1 MSNCLKFH
9 KFHKYFKFILLTA
22 LFKYFNNCLLA
33 YNYNESFED
42 VSIYK
47 LLYKLFNLEVKT
59 NIPDFRMVEFFLN
72 YIGALIFSFL
82 SRLYELKIT
91 EKKIEEFFQI
101 NDPNAVNQREMAI
114 AHTITLTT
122 NIPKEENILYK
133 FKNYLLNNSSIFINL
148 VISFIWVSDEIIMFV
163 IFNYLKDVDFWFF
176 EILIVTIIYS
186 KIFLVQIYK
195 HQKFAIILNLIPSIL
210 KIACIILTIKSD
222 DQSLIYTEYSWWIP
236 IGFLI
241 HSTLTAIISFINCS
255 LKSFLDLKYITASQ
269 LLMFYSLVGI
279 FISFLICIISTY
291 VPCSSIDNNK
301 NSFSEM
307 MCKVKDNA
315 YFYFD
320 SFKIYFK
327 TYSEESSSE
336 NFIRTIIIIFDSLTF
351 FFFKYFFLLSIQ
363 YTDPVHIYFYIP
375 IYYVFQKTILV
386 LNNVIMDNKCFKDT
400 SNYKVAKY
408 FLDIGG
414 DFFCLIGFLIYLEVI
429 ELNFCE
435 LNYNLKRNIAKRSI
449 SNDLVNFKKLFDDE
463 YEDDKESISSQKI
476 IEMGEK

>member
-1 MSNCLKFH
+1 MSDCIKFH

-47 LLYKLFNLEVKT
+47 LLYKLFKLEVKT
-59 NIPDFRMVEFFLN
+59 NIPDFRMVEYFLN

-82 SRLYELKIT
+82 SRFYELKIT

-101 NDPNAVNQREMAI
+101 NDPNAVNQRELGLAQ
-114 AHTITLTT
+114 TISLST
-122 NIPKEENILYK
+122 NIPKEENILFK
-133 FKNYLLNNSSIFINL
+133 FKNYLLYNSSIFINL
-148 VISFIWVSDEIIMFV
+148 LISFIWVSDEIIMFV

-195 HQKFAIILNLIPSIL
+195 HHKFAIILNLIPSFL
-210 KIACIILTIKSD
+210 KIACIVLTIYSD
-222 DQSLIYTEYSWWIP
+222 DQSLIYTDYSWWIP

-279 FISFLICIISTY
+279 FISFFICIISTY
-291 VPCSSIDNNK
+291 VPCSSIDNHK

-307 MCKVKDNA
+307 MCKVKDDA

-320 SFKIYFK
+320 SFKIYFQ
-327 TYSEESSSE
+327 TYSEESSIE

-351 FFFKYFFLLSIQ
+351 FFFKYFFLLSIK

-375 IYYVFQKTILV
+375 IYYVLQKTILV
-386 LNNVIMDNKCFKDT
+386 LNNFILDNECFKDT
-400 SNYKVAKY
+400 SNFKVAKY

-435 LNYNLKRNIAKRSI
+435 LNYNLKRNISKRGM
-449 SNDLVNFKKLFDDE
+449 SNDLANFKNILNDE
-463 YEDDKESISSQKI
+463 YDEDRDSVSSQQI
-476 IEMGEK
+476 IELSEK

>member
-1 MSNCLKFH
+1 MS
-9 KFHKYFKFILLTA
+9 
-22 LFKYFNNCLLA
+22 
-33 YNYNESFED
+33 
-42 VSIYK
+42 VSS
-47 LLYKLFNLEVKT
+47 
-59 NIPDFRMVEFFLN
+59 
-72 YIGALIFSFL
+72 ALIFSFL